1 VKTERL
7 DTFSDGVF
15 AIAITLLALDLPRP
29 AGNDLWHELAHAWES
44 YASFLISFLTIG
56 IIWLNHHALFDRVAR
71 ADRTLLMLNV
81 LLLLWVSII
90 PWPTGLV
97 ADHLSGGGASAA
109 TAVYCTVFVGM
120 AVTFSAVWHY
130 ARAAGHLA
138 ELTEA
143 QVAHLGLRNS
153 LGIGF
158 YVAAVG
164 IAFVVPGVSLAICFV
179 LGIYYLL
186 PDRADQLT

>member
-1 VKTERL
+1 VSTDRL

-29 AGNDLWHELAHAWES
+29 EGNDLWHELAHAWES

-138 ELTEA
+138 ELTPA
-143 QVAHLGLRNS
+143 QVAHLGQRNS

-158 YVAAVG
+158 YVGAVAV
-164 IAFVVPGVSLAICFV
+164 AFVVPQLSLAICFV
-179 LGIYYLL
+179 LGLYYLL